1 MIETSDIKLEELNDA
16 DFIIID
22 DFDLEQKQVLISD
35 ILSIYKLKNMSL
47 EYYAFKLSGG
57 LLSLIYN
64 VNYYIPIS
72 SLISLLLTPLTKCK
86 RQINRVKYNL
96 NDHEITISNVYFR
109 KFSPLRKHKHEH
121 KNEHKHEHKQLIYG
135 VNERNIKNAWKTYDQ
150 EFKDKP
156 KIGDIIEVH
165 YTVPYERKTPQY
177 HLTHTPYV
185 VSYIYPSN
193 IHFPPY
199 DLRTLR
205 WHDREDTYKN
215 GILFA
220 SCGDEDLTDEVTK
233 LAGPRGNFYSD
244 LPSRYGIRVTRNLLV
259 NDNVKDQ
266 LVITDN
272 DAEEYKFNAKSIIKC

>member
-1 MIETSDIKLEELNDA
+1 MTETSDIKLEELNDG

-35 ILSIYKLKNMSL
+35 ILSICKLKNLKNMSF

-64 VNYYIPIS
+64 VDYYIPIS

-86 RQINRVKYNL
+86 RQINRVKYNF
-96 NDHEITISNVYFR
+96 NDHKITISNVYFR
-109 KFSPLRKHKHEH
+109 QFSPLRKHKR
-121 KNEHKHEHKQLIYG
+121 EHKQLIYG
-135 VNERNIKNAWKTYDQ
+135 VNETNVKNAWKTYDQ

-165 YTVPYERKTPQY
+165 YTVPYERKNPQY

-185 VSYIYPSN
+185 VSYVYPSN
-193 IHFPPY
+193 IQFPPY
-199 DLRTLR
+199 DLGTLR
-205 WHDREDTYKN
+205 WYDREETYKN

-220 SCGDEDLTDEVTK
+220 SCGDDDVTDEATK
-233 LAGPRGNFYSD
+233 LAGPLGNFYSD

-259 NDNVKDQ
+259 DDNVKDQ

-272 DAEEYKFNAKSIIKC
+272 DAEEYKFDANNIIKC